1 MRLSTYLAQTGTPP
15 PIQRGGWLDALRF
28 IVAAMIIIHHFQL
41 AAPVPLV
48 EFHPV
53 FERGYLLT
61 NFFIIDSGYVLTR
74 LYGKSMARGQLAP
87 GQFLRQRFSRV
98 IPAHLI
104 VSLGLAAIVLAA
116 TSAGLDPRHP
126 EWFDWSQYPAQLFLV
141 QSYGVPG
148 GLGWNA
154 PTWTLSAL
162 LGCYVAFPVLARVF
176 SRLGGFQLLLVG
188 VGIFTIANFFTWA
201 VLGYPVYQ
209 MPLAFGFLRALPL
222 FACGILLGF
231 ASERVFVP
239 PRAAAILGIGAA
251 VALATLQYFDRHSV
265 ASLALICSILFAV
278 GAIPVRSASPIAK
291 TGALIAYS
299 MFLTNEVVRITWFGV
314 VNVLDARFSFS
325 EGTAW
330 GLWAIGVGFA
340 FAVAVVFYRFVDAP
354 TQRWLASRSA
364 MASRRKIR
372 SPDPAPA
379 TTAQESFPLSC
390 SRLRADVLSA
400 KHQ

>member
-1 MRLSTYLAQTGTPP
+1 MRLSRYLAQNGTPP

-28 IVAAMIIIHHFQL
+28 IVAAMIIVHHFQL

-74 LYGKSMARGQLAP
+74 LYGASVASGRLAP
-87 GQFLRQRFSRV
+87 GKFLRQRFSRV
-98 IPAHLI
+98 IPAHLV
-104 VSLGLAAIVLAA
+104 VSLGLAGIVLSA
-116 TSAGLDPRHP
+116 TMAGFDPRHP
-126 EWFDWSQYPAQLFLV
+126 EWFDWSQYPAQLLLL

-162 LGCYVAFPVLARVF
+162 LGCYIAFPVLARAFAKLGAFHLVLMGVAVF
-176 SRLGGFQLLLVG
+176 V
-188 VGIFTIANFFTWA
+188 IANFITWA

-209 MPLAFGFLRALPL
+209 MPLAYGFLRALPL
-222 FACGILLGF
+222 FACGVLLGF

-239 PRAAAILGIGAA
+239 VRAAAVLGVSAA

-265 ASLALICSILFAV
+265 ASLALICTLLFAA
-278 GAIPVRSASPIAK
+278 GAIPVRSANPIAK
-291 TGALIAYS
+291 SGALIAFS

-314 VNVLDARFSFS
+314 VNVLDARFSFT
-325 EGTAW
+325 EATAW
-330 GLWAIGVGFA
+330 GLWATGVGLA
-340 FAVAVVFYRFVDAP
+340 FATAMAFYRFIDAP
-354 TQRWLASRSA
+354 SQRWLANRATMSNSC
-364 MASRRKIR
+364 RKVG
-372 SPDPAPA
+372 SPAPA
-379 TTAQESFPLSC
+379 PA
-390 SRLRADVLSA
+390 AGA
-400 KHQ
+400 